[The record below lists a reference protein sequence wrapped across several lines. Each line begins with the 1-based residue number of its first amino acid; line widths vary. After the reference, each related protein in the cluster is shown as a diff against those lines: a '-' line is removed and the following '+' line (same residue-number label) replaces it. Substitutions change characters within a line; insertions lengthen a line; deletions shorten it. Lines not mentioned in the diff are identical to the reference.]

1 VIGLVE
7 SCGDVCTLTDIKSV
21 QHIYERPRQAEHYL
35 LQLHSGGEPLKLF
48 AFDYAA
54 LEARPVQLMPVEPG
68 TRVIT
73 VYGGHAENEKPIVD
87 KAPIIA
93 WALCID
99 GQVRPVTPA
108 GVSRGFNPASSGN
121 WYPEYLELPNG
132 AIHQFGYDA
141 EPEDFMSVAMVI
153 ERETRRQRNYE
164 VERKARAAVRDEEA
178 NS

>member
-1 VIGLVE
+1 MIGLVE
-7 SCGDVCTLTDIKSV
+7 SCGDVCTLADIKAV

-35 LQLHSGGEPLKLF
+35 LQLHSGREPLKMF

-54 LEARPVQLMPVEPG
+54 LEARPVQLMPAEPG
-68 TRVIT
+68 TRLLT
-73 VYGGHAENEKPIVD
+73 VFVGQTEDEVPFVD
-87 KAPIIA
+87 KLPVIA

-108 GVSRGFNPASSGN
+108 GVVRGFNPASSGN
-121 WYPEYLELPNG
+121 WYPDYLELPNG

-141 EPEDFMSVAMVI
+141 EPEDFVSVAMVI

-164 VERKARAAVRDEEA
+164 AERKARAADRSEEA

>member
-1 VIGLVE
+1 MMGLVE
-7 SCGDVCTLTDIKSV
+7 SCGDVCTLSDIKAV
-21 QHIYERPRQAEHYL
+21 QHHHQTPKHSEHYL
-35 LQLHSGGEPLKLF
+35 LELHSGREPLKLF

-68 TRVIT
+68 TRLIT
-73 VYGGHAENEKPIVD
+73 VYGGLAENEKPFVD

-99 GQVRPVTPA
+99 GQIRPVTPA

-121 WYPEYLELPNG
+121 WFPEYLEFPNG
-132 AIHQFGYDA
+132 AIYQFGYDA
-141 EPEDFMSVAMVI
+141 EPEDFGNVAVVI

-164 VERKARAAVRDEEA
+164 AERKALAAAQDEET
-178 NS
+178 NQ

>member
-1 VIGLVE
+1 MMGLVE
-7 SCGDVCTLTDIKSV
+7 SCGDVCMLSDIKAV
-21 QHIYERPRQAEHYL
+21 QHHYQSPRHAEHYL

-54 LEARPVQLMPVEPG
+54 LEARPIQLMPVEPG
-68 TRVIT
+68 TLLIT
-73 VYGGHAENEKPIVD
+73 VFGGPAENEAPFVD

-93 WALCID
+93 WALCFD

-121 WYPEYLELPNG
+121 WYPEYLEFSNG

-141 EPEDFMSVAMVI
+141 EPEDFGSVAVVI
-153 ERETRRQRNYE
+153 ERETRRQRNYAA
-164 VERKARAAVRDEEA
+164 ERKARATAQAGEA
-178 NS
+178 SQ

>member
-1 VIGLVE
+1 MIGLVE
-7 SCGDVCTLTDIKSV
+7 SYGEICTLSDIKAV
-21 QHIYERPRQAEHYL
+21 QHQYQTPRHAEHYL

-68 TRVIT
+68 TRLIT
-73 VYGGHAENEKPIVD
+73 VYGGLAEDEKPLLD

-108 GVSRGFNPASSGN
+108 GVSRGFNSANSGN

-141 EPEDFMSVAMVI
+141 EPENFVSVAAVI
-153 ERETRRQRNYE
+153 ERETRRQHAYAA
-164 VERKARAAVRDEEA
+164 ERDARAARAGEA

>member
-1 VIGLVE
+1 MMGLVE
-7 SCGDVCTLTDIKSV
+7 SCGDVCMLSDIKAV
-21 QHIYERPRQAEHYL
+21 QHHYQSPRHAEHYL

-68 TRVIT
+68 TLLIT
-73 VYGGHAENEKPIVD
+73 VFGGPAENEAPFVD

-93 WALCID
+93 WALCFD

-121 WYPEYLELPNG
+121 WYPEYLEFPNG

-141 EPEDFMSVAMVI
+141 EPEDFGSVAVVI
-153 ERETRRQRNYE
+153 ERETRRQRNYAA
-164 VERKARAAVRDEEA
+164 ERKARATAQAGEA
-178 NS
+178 SQ

>member
-1 VIGLVE
+1 MIGLVE
-7 SCGDVCTLTDIKSV
+7 SCGDICTLADIKSV
-21 QHIYERPRQAEHYL
+21 QHIYERPRHAEHYL
-35 LQLHSGGEPLKLF
+35 LKLHSGGEPLKLF

-68 TRVIT
+68 TRLIT
-73 VYGGHAENEKPIVD
+73 VFAGLADDEKPIID

-93 WALCID
+93 WALCVD

-108 GVSRGFNPASSGN
+108 GVSRGFNPASSSN
-121 WYPEYLELPNG
+121 WYPDYIELPSG

-141 EPEDFMSVAMVI
+141 EPEDFVSVAVVI

-164 VERKARAAVRDEEA
+164 AERKARAAARAEEP
-178 NS
+178 NE